1 MKLKYLPMP
10 SDEVRA
16 LQAGGKDAYGCAP
29 ERTVSDGDGN
39 PCRHCLDFVPKGRA
53 CSFSPIALF
62 PMFSPMLKPGRS
74 FVCRPC
80 EAWAGE
86 GVPPILK
93 SSKDY
98 LLKGYTESHRIKYG
112 TGKVV
117 ERDDLADY
125 AADLLGR
132 PEISFVDVRSA
143 RNNCFQ
149 LRIKRA
155 S

>member
-1 MKLKYLPMP
+1 M
-10 SDEVRA
+10 E
-16 LQAGGKDAYGCAP
+16 
-29 ERTVSDGDGN
+29 
-39 PCRHCLDFVPKGRA
+39 
-53 CSFSPIALF
+53 
-62 PMFSPMLKPGRS
+62 
-74 FVCRPC
+74 
-80 EAWAGE
+80 
-86 GVPPILK
+86 

-98 LLKGYTESHRIKYG
+98 LLKGYTENHRIKYG
-112 TGKVV
+112 TGGKVV